1 MERERLFNI
10 PNVLTGLRIALI
22 LAFVAVHF
30 GLPGDRRPALGIF
43 IAAGFT
49 DFLDGFIARKF
60 NRVTWLGKLLDPL
73 ADKIMILG
81 ALACLMSAEI
91 VPAWMMG
98 LIIVKELYMVAGGTM
113 LFKHDIVI
121 ASDWLGKISTFLFVP
136 GVVLAYPW
144 HDVQVFRNIGMAMLY
159 ISIIFS
165 FAAAIHYTAF
175 AVKKSHGLKTD

>member
-22 LAFVAVHF
+22 LAFVAAHF
-30 GLPGDRRPALGIF
+30 GLPGKRQLALAFF
-43 IAAGFT
+43 IAAGLT

-98 LIIVKELYMVAGGTM
+98 LVIVKELYMVAGGTM
-113 LFKHDIVI
+113 LFRYDIVI

-136 GVVLAYPW
+136 GAMMAYPW
-144 HDVQVFRNIGMAMLY
+144 HESDMLRGTGMIILY
-159 ISIIFS
+159 VSIALS
-165 FAAAIHYTAF
+165 FAAAAHYTAF